1 MFNKNSNFQFLILK
15 SAIHTYKLQLVVACL
30 NAIGYRFVGRRW
42 GYFFA
47 TSLNDPPAVVRTILV
62 TCAGQAGG
70 AYVHLN
76 F

>member
-1 MFNKNSNFQFLILK
+1 M
-15 SAIHTYKLQLVVACL
+15 SAGFCAKLQFVGACL

-47 TSLNDPPAVVRTILV
+47 TSLNDPPAIVRTVLV

-70 AYVHLN
+70 AYIQLS
-76 F
+76 FQ

>member
-1 MFNKNSNFQFLILK
+1 MNWEIR
-15 SAIHTYKLQLVVACL
+15 TYKLQFVGACL
-30 NAIGYRFVGRRW
+30 NTVCYKVVGRRR

-70 AYVHLN
+70 AYV
-76 F
+76 